1 LPGEHLAHRWSP
13 LSKVIAWNDFDESS
27 TLLRDGDA
35 VADAKKKGAQVTC
48 APVALSEKDQA
59 RILETTPAAP

>member
-27 TLLRDGDA
+27 TLLRDVDA

-48 APVALSEKDQA
+48 APIVLPEKDQA
-59 RILETTPAAP
+59 MIFDTTPVAP